1 MDSKVIYFSATGN
14 TRKIAEA
21 MADEL
26 GCKAEPMGQD
36 PAGVTADVLFLGAA
50 VYATFDHDVNP
61 AVKDFIAKLDPKKV
75 KKTVLF
81 CTGFVETALATMKGL
96 LAKRNI
102 PVSDHTFFCR
112 GKLFVVFNFGHPNRE
127 DLVNARKFARS
138 AVSSKK

>member
-1 MDSKVIYFSATGN
+1 MTVKIIYFSATGN
-14 TRKIAEA
+14 TRKVAEA

-26 GCKAEPMGQD
+26 GCEAEPMGQD
-36 PAGVTADVLFLGAA
+36 ASGVSADVLFLGAA

-61 AVKDFIAKLDPKKV
+61 AVRDFIAKLDPAKV

-81 CTGFVETALATMKGL
+81 CTGFAETALVTMQGL

-102 PVSDHTFFCR
+102 PVSDNTFFCK
-112 GKLFVVFNFGHPNRE
+112 GKLFVVFNFGHPNRD
-127 DLVNARKFARS
+127 DLVSARKFARS